1 MAFCTNC
8 GANVPEGSNSCPACG
23 QEVNS
28 AGTGNSQYQQPPQ
41 QQQYYAGGGYS
52 QASGPSYQ
60 ADYADIQE
68 NKGISILCYF
78 GLLLLIPL
86 LTRPNSAYV
95 KYHSNQGL
103 ILLIFAVACS
113 IVAVIPILGWIV
125 SVVGSI
131 FTIVCLIIGI
141 INAAGGKMKPLP
153 LIGGIT
159 ILK

>member
-8 GANVPEGSNSCPACG
+8 GANVPEGSIACPACG
-23 QEVNS
+23 KEVNP
-28 AGTGNSQYQQPPQ
+28 APPQPQYQP

-60 ADYADIQE
+60 AGDADIQE

-78 GLLLLIPL
+78 GILLLIPL
-86 LTRPNSAYV
+86 LTKPNSAFV

-103 ILLIFAVACS
+103 VLLIFSIACAV
-113 IVAVIPILGWIV
+113 INVIPILGQII
-125 SVVGSI
+125 SIVGSI
-131 FTIVCLIIGI
+131 FSVVCFIIGI

>member
-8 GANVPEGSNSCPACG
+8 GANIPEGSNSCPACG
-23 QEVNS
+23 KDVNA
-28 AGTGNSQYQQPPQ
+28 AGTGTPQYQPQP

-52 QASGPSYQ
+52 QASGPQ

-68 NKGISILCYF
+68 NKGLSILCYF

-86 LTRPNSAYV
+86 LTKPNSAYI

-103 ILLIFAVACS
+103 VLLLFAVACS
-113 IVAVIPILGWIV
+113 IVSVIPILGWIV
-125 SVVGSI
+125 GIVGSI
-131 FTIVCLIIGI
+131 FTLVCLIIGI

-153 LIGGIT
+153 LIGSIS